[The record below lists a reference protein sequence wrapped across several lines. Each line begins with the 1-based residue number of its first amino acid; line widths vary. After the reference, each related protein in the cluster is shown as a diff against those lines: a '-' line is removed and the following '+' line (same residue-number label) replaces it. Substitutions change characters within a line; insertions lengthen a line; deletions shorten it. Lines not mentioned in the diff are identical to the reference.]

1 MVKKNRDKFFGKT
14 FVEQLI
20 SITSLGSK
28 YVTNSS
34 HDLTNFFLEFFSV
47 WAVEKENKQVIFP
60 QYASWKK
67 NHNKYSLKK
76 CRFGIGD

>member
-20 SITSLGSK
+20 SIHYWEVNNEFITW
-28 YVTNSS
+28 S
-34 HDLTNFFLEFFSV
+34 HQFFLEFFSV